1 MFFKSKKQKAAEELQ
16 KQEKERLDD
25 EEYNRWKAEDEAEKN
40 IRAKADKDAF
50 VSQALE
56 SAGADPE
63 GRGMTNRQMA
73 EVLYCFAKDN
83 AKRATEEI
91 RAADDRSVDRIVKM
105 WDFVSEKFKNVN
117 ITLIIMIFLFLFF
130 FCQK

>member
-16 KQEKERLDD
+16 RQEKERLDE

-63 GRGMTNRQMA
+63 GHGMTNRQIA
-73 EVLYCFAKDN
+73 EMLYFCTKDCETQ
-83 AKRATEEI
+83 ARDGRRTLE
-91 RAADDRSVDRIVKM
+91 DRTGYRIEKM
-105 WDFVSEKFKNVN
+105 GKTIPEWIWPVY
-117 ITLIIMIFLFLFF
+117 LFLIYFLLF
-130 FCQK
+130 RK